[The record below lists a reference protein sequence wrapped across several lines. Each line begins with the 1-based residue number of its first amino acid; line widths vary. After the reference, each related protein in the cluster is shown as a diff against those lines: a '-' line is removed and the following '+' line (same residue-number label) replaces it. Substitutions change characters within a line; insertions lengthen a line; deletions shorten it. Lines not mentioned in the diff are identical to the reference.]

1 MEGIIMTR
9 KIQIPANIE
18 DEFWEVTDPTQFVRT
33 YNALRRRRGQIAM
46 EPRLHATPLKNSV
59 QINLGTGY
67 SADGYWFDM
76 TNKQTEELLTKHANA
91 KPNRFRDCVSNPA
104 VRFKI
109 SRWYISVWCYH
120 ETDSTLNKDN
130 NWGEE
135 E

>member
-1 MEGIIMTR
+1 MHEI
-9 KIQIPANIE
+9 KIPANIE

-33 YNALRRRRGQIAM
+33 YNALRRRRN
-46 EPRLHATPLKNSV
+46 ATFDYPNRAGNSV